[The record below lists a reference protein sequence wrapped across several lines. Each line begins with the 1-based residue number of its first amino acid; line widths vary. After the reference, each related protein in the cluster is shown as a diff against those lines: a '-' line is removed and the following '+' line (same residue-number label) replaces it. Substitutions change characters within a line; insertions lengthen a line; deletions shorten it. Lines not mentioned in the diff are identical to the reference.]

1 MRVYNRYLATLALLF
16 TAATV
21 LLAAYGQQALDLYF
35 SIYLIEYLATTL
47 VFAYLNPGARRM
59 LNLMGFI
66 LFGGFLGIVAIK
78 VVEILVESGTLS

>member
-1 MRVYNRYLATLALLF
+1 MRVYNRYLTTLALLF

-47 VFAYLNPGARRM
+47 VFAYLSPSARRL
-59 LNLMGFI
+59 LNIMGFI

-78 VVEILVESGTLS
+78 VIEILVESGTLS

>member
-1 MRVYNRYLATLALLF
+1 MRVYNRYLTTLAMLF

-47 VFAYLNPGARRM
+47 LFAYLNPSARRL
-59 LNLMGFI
+59 LNIMGFI